1 MSKQAQFTV
10 NLNFANQS
18 IEQTD
23 EYAVFNINDFYDVH
37 EASVSA
43 SELKGFVEE
52 SFEARLQKERQ
63 AIEAEV
69 RKEYEAKINEELA
82 ARKLEINANYVK
94 KISNIVGQ
102 VKKVLMSEFSITD
115 PYALEALVAK
125 CLHNLDEEKPDFIFV
140 SKENFDVI
148 KEKLEHEKI
157 NVLGTKIPIAI
168 GHGLNNDQVMIEGQ
182 SSVVVSDLGALIDNY
197 FTNN

>member
-63 AIEAEV
+63 AIEN
-69 RKEYEAKINEELA
+69 RK
-82 ARKLEINANYVK
+82 KLMKLLSIFN
-94 KISNIVGQ
+94 SNTF
-102 VKKVLMSEFSITD
+102 K
-115 PYALEALVAK
+115 
-125 CLHNLDEEKPDFIFV
+125 
-140 SKENFDVI
+140 
-148 KEKLEHEKI
+148 
-157 NVLGTKIPIAI
+157 
-168 GHGLNNDQVMIEGQ
+168 
-182 SSVVVSDLGALIDNY
+182 
-197 FTNN
+197 